1 MRWIT
6 GKACVQKAASANPV
20 LEHQP
25 PARRPIHHHVFRDA
39 QQTQPI
45 QTENGTWCGGG
56 PDWRLPG
63 GL

>member
-1 MRWIT
+1 VPILSWNNNLQPDGRLTIT
-6 GKACVQKAASANPV
+6 F
-20 LEHQP
+20 
-25 PARRPIHHHVFRDA
+25 FRDA

-45 QTENGTWCGGG
+45 QTENGWCGGG